1 MKMTKY
7 YYLFFLV
14 VISTFFCAFLS
25 VVSDVLAVVIVF
37 IKIDRFTFS
46 WYDLL
51 FNVMERTPVPGVILG
66 VGLWLK
72 MKVCERGGRKKPPP
86 PPSDPE

>member
-1 MKMTKY
+1 MKLTKD

-14 VISTFFCAFLS
+14 VISILFCAFIS

-37 IKIDRFTFS
+37 FKIDRFIFS
-46 WYDLL
+46 WYYLL
-51 FNVMERTPVPGVILG
+51 FNAIERAPVPGVILG
-66 VGLWLK
+66 IGLWLK
-72 MKVCERGGRKKPPP
+72 MKLCERSNRKKL